1 MSEATTDESKAA
13 LGTLLAEQLSD
24 SSRTVKVTVKDATL
38 VTSRRLSNM
47 EMASTTSLQV
57 TYSIDVLLLSPDSLV
72 TSDVV
77 LGMRDSL
84 NTYVTS
90 GAFSSAL
97 QGTGLSV
104 FSSATSNSITVET
117 GFVETEVP
125 AQPTAVPTSS
135 ERGAVLSKDQLA
147 YVVVL
152 ASVGGLALLILA
164 FCFGRGYLLSKKTA
178 RSGSSKAPK
187 TVAIIPLQSDLTFID
202 IERLNTPDS
211 AAAASA
217 GVVHTSEGDADV
229 YVQRRVNS
237 TRKLR
242 GDKSQSKGRSFF
254 DFEGVQ
260 GMFTRSPPSKHSYP
274 NDEEDSEASIEDFV
288 DSIDEPD
295 RESQPHIEQT
305 NPIRALVAAQ
315 QRARRLSNGSSA
327 SNDPISGPLPGLQP
341 VRPHES
347 SLFFQDDSSSVDSD
361 TPIVLRE
368 SAKKPIATAAHGSVV
383 RVRPQKPDSSD
394 SDLTDVNDAVV
405 LKANV
410 SAKPSPDKAL
420 EPQSLASNSRDSA
433 ALDWGVARV
442 SEKDR
447 FGRF

>member
-13 LGTLLAEQLSD
+13 LGTLLAEQLTD
-24 SSRTVKVTVKDATL
+24 SSRTVKVTVTDTTL
-38 VTSRRLSNM
+38 LTSRRLSNV
-47 EMASTTSLQV
+47 EFASATSIQV
-57 TYSIDVLLLSPDSLV
+57 TYSIDALLLSPDSLV

-90 GAFSSAL
+90 GAFSTAL

-104 FSSATSNSITVET
+104 FSSATSNSITVDLA
-117 GFVETEVP
+117 FVETEVP
-125 AQPTAVPTSS
+125 AQPATPSS
-135 ERGAVLSKDQLA
+135 SQHSPVLSKDQLA

-164 FCFGRGYLLSKKTA
+164 FFFGRGYLQSKTS
-178 RSGSSKAPK
+178 SGPKAPR

-211 AAAASA
+211 AAAAAAA
-217 GVVHTSEGDADV
+217 GVMHTSEGDADV

-237 TRKLR
+237 TRKMR
-242 GDKSQSKGRSFF
+242 GDKTQSKGRSFF

-260 GMFTRSPPSKHSYP
+260 GMFTRSPPSKRSHP
-274 NDEEDSEASIEDFV
+274 NDEEDSEASIDDFV

-315 QRARRLSNGSSA
+315 QRARRTSNGSSA
-327 SNDPISGPLPGLQP
+327 SNDPVSGPLSGLQP

-368 SAKKPIATAAHGSVV
+368 SAKKPIATAAHSSVV

-394 SDLTDVNDAVV
+394 SDATDAIDAVFV
-405 LKANV
+405 KANA
-410 SAKPSPDKAL
+410 SSKPSPDKAP
-420 EPQSLASNSRDSA
+420 EPQSLASSSRDSVG
-433 ALDWGVARV
+433 LDWGVARV